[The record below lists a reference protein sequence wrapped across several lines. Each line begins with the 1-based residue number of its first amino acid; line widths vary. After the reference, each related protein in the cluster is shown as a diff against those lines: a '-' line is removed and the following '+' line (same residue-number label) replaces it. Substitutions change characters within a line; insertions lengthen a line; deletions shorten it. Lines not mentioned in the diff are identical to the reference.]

1 MNPTMRGALGCGA
14 CIAVVVAALGAAAGA
29 RADDGWTYL
38 IDKLV
43 ADGVPRARAERVFAD
58 RRVPPF
64 DGLGFSLSPR
74 ESHARYRW
82 FLRPASVALARACRR
97 RHAEAFEAA
106 EREYGVP
113 ASTLA
118 ALLHVE
124 TACGRNT
131 GSSLVF
137 HRLARLAMANE
148 PANVRMNI
156 ARLAGPDP
164 DPAVVERVRA
174 RARYLE
180 DTFYPEVRALFEIAE
195 RLDIDPLDIRGSE
208 SGAFGYP
215 QFLPTNYLED
225 GVDADGDGRV
235 SLYDHADA
243 VASCAKY
250 LVRHGWKPGMTRA
263 ERRAVIWQYNRSDA
277 YVDTV
282 LALAER
288 IAAPAP
294 PPVRRATKSTR
305 RRRTATKAHTKRAAP
320 APDRRAAR

>member
-1 MNPTMRGALGCGA
+1 MRSALRRGMCLGVAIATLGGAT
-14 CIAVVVAALGAAAGA
+14 GA
-29 RADDGWTYL
+29 RAGGGWGYL

-43 ADGVPRARAERVFAD
+43 DDGVPRARAERVFAD

-64 DGLGFSLSPR
+64 DGLGFSLAPR

-82 FLRPASVALARACRR
+82 FLRPASVALARSCRER
-97 RHAEAFEAA
+97 YATAFEAA

-131 GSSLVF
+131 GSSVVF

-148 PANVRMNI
+148 PANLRMNV
-156 ARLAGPDP
+156 ARLAGPNP
-164 DPAVVERVRA
+164 DPAVVERVRE

-180 DTFYPEVRALFEIAE
+180 DTFYPEVRALFVIAD
-195 RLDIDPLDIRGSE
+195 RLDIDPLDIRGSD

-215 QFLPTNYLED
+215 QFLPTSYLRD

-250 LVRHGWKPGMTRA
+250 LVGHGWRPGMSRA
-263 ERRAVIWQYNRSDA
+263 ERRTVIWHYNRSDA

-294 PPVRRATKSTR
+294 PPVQQARKSTHRRRAV
-305 RRRTATKAHTKRAAP
+305 AKAPAKRAKVA
-320 APDRRAAR
+320 DRRAAR